1 MSSPRIHRAVWHLV
15 VCLALDAMEYGRRL
29 LWTRR
34 HSPDWP
40 DPGPDDLQVLRDN
53 LPIDV
58 AVKYLSQRI
67 LTGRLDI
74 LTVDSDLAAARL
86 WCNSHDF
93 AATHRHHS
101 DTSLVCGPA
110 GPSGPPFQA
119 ASFLAAFATTFCS
132 SSLARASLASS
143 HSPSYQR

>member
-53 LPIDV
+53 YPNDV
-58 AVKYLSQRI
+58 AVKYLSQRF
-67 LTGRLDI
+67 LTGRI
-74 LTVDSDLAAARL
+74 LTWRQLA
-86 WCNSHDF
+86 
-93 AATHRHHS
+93 
-101 DTSLVCGPA
+101 
-110 GPSGPPFQA
+110 SGA
-119 ASFLAAFATTFCS
+119 IATT
-132 SSLARASLASS
+132 
-143 HSPSYQR
+143 SPPPTATTQTPH